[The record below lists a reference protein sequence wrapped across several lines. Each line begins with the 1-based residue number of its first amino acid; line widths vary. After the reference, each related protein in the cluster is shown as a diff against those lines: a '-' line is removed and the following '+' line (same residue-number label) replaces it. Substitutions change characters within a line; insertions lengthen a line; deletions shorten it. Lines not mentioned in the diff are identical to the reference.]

1 MCFLVLLNT
10 RVVFYSNSLDLSHN
24 IYRLLES
31 IVLDRGP
38 LFIAEIT
45 RKLNNMLRIETK
57 LLTFFHLQI
66 NRQTEYINQK
76 LEQYF

>member
-1 MCFLVLLNT
+1 MLLNT
-10 RVVFYSNSLDLSHN
+10 SVVFYSNSLDLSHN

-38 LFIAEIT
+38 QFIAEIT
-45 RKLNNMLRIETK
+45 RNLNNMLRIKTK

-66 NRQTEYINQK
+66 DGQTEYINQK